1 MKYLKNV
8 ASIKF
13 YEEKCIA
20 CKMCLKV
27 CPHEVFLFENEKIS
41 GKYLG
46 CSQRICME
54 NPLSNEGPMVYNEGI
69 KELK

>member
-1 MKYLKNV
+1 MKY
-8 ASIKF
+8 
-13 YEEKCIA
+13 
-20 CKMCLKV
+20 
-27 CPHEVFLFENEKIS
+27 CPSLHLRYKPLGLFENEKIS

-69 KELK
+69 KELKMKG

>member
-1 MKYLKNV
+1 MKY
-8 ASIKF
+8 
-13 YEEKCIA
+13 
-20 CKMCLKV
+20 
-27 CPHEVFLFENEKIS
+27 CPSLHLRYKPLGLFENEKIS